1 MLGTIQFIV
10 ELILLAV
17 GVYLLMQA
25 KMRFQ
30 TRQKKTPDNQWS
42 AEEQKLRKIGY
53 ALLILD
59 VAIAMLVKL

>member
-42 AEEQKLRKIGY
+42 PEEQKLRKIGY